1 MSLRTMRV
9 QGQMEQGFAVT
20 MQCGSHTL
28 VMDQPK
34 TAAGTD
40 AGPTPLDMILAAL
53 AGCFGTIGRF
63 LAHQRKIDLRGM
75 RFDIEADYDPDG
87 LLGRNPDVRPG
98 FQDIRLLVDIDADL
112 TLDEK
117 QAFLQE
123 VEGRCPLADNLLH
136 GAQLHSRLV
145 DSQ

>member
-1 MSLRTMRV
+1 MAMRTMRI

-20 MQCGSHTL
+20 MQCGNHTL

-34 TAAGTD
+34 AAAGTD
-40 AGPTPLDMILAAL
+40 SGPTPLDVVLAAL
-53 AGCFGTIGRF
+53 GGCFGTVGRF

-98 FQDIRLLVDIDADL
+98 FQDIRLWVDIDADL
-112 TLDEK
+112 TLK
-117 QAFLQE
+117 QKQEFLQE
-123 VEGRCPLADNLLH
+123 VERRCPLADNLLH
-136 GAQLHSRLV
+136 GAQLHSQLV
-145 DSQ
+145 ESR

>member
-28 VMDQPK
+28 VMDQPRA
-34 TAAGTD
+34 AAGTD
-40 AGPTPLDMILAAL
+40 AGPTPLDVVLAAL
-53 AGCFGTIGRF
+53 GGCFGTIGRF

-87 LLGRNPDVRPG
+87 LLGRNLDVRPG

-123 VEGRCPLADNLLH
+123 VEGRCPLA
-136 GAQLHSRLV
+136 
-145 DSQ
+145 